1 MLLAVDIGNSQT
13 HVGVFSRSELAA
25 QWRTSTHPAATADE
39 LALSFQHFLALYDL
53 SFSKQ
58 ITGVAVSSVV
68 PTLTAA
74 FREMV
79 ERYFHFEPVVVEP
92 GIRTGMPI
100 LIDNPA
106 ELGADRICNSV
117 AAYALAGGPLI
128 VIDFGTAT
136 TLDAISHR
144 GEYLGG
150 VIAPGVQVSA
160 MALSAAAAKIP
171 KVELA
176 TPRSVIGRS
185 TVDSVRSGVVLG
197 AAAMVDGMT
206 ERMRFELKGEAQV
219 IATGGLAPLVLEHC
233 TTKARYEPTLTLS
246 GLRLLYERNV

>member
-1 MLLAVDIGNSQT
+1 VLLAIDVGNTQT
-13 HVGVFSRSELAA
+13 HVGVFSRDEVTA
-25 QWRTSTHPAATADE
+25 QWRSSTQPYATADE
-39 LALSFQHFLALYDL
+39 LAVGFQHFLSLHNL
-53 SFSKQ
+53 SFSSQ
-58 ITGVAVSSVV
+58 ISGVVISSVV

-74 FREMV
+74 YRDMV

-92 GIRTGMPI
+92 GIRTGMPV

-106 ELGADRICNSV
+106 ELGADRICNAV
-117 AAYALAGGPLI
+117 AAYALVGGPLI
-128 VIDFGTAT
+128 VVDFGTAT
-136 TLDAISHR
+136 TFDAISHK

-160 MALSAAAAKIP
+160 QALSAAAARIP

-176 TPRSVIGRS
+176 PPKTVIGKS
-185 TVDSVRSGVVLG
+185 TVESVRSGVVLG

-206 ERMRFELKGEAQV
+206 ERLRFELKGEAQV
-219 IATGGLAPLVLEHC
+219 VATGGLAPMVLEQC
-233 TTKARYEPTLTLS
+233 NTKARYEPTLTLI

>member
-1 MLLAVDIGNSQT
+1 VLLAVDIGNTQT
-13 HVGVFSRSELAA
+13 HVGVFARSDVTAE
-25 QWRTSTHPAATADE
+25 WRTSTHPDATADE
-39 LALSFQHFLALYDL
+39 LALSLQHFLALYGF
-53 SFSKQ
+53 SFSNQ
-58 ITGVAVSSVV
+58 ISGVALSSVV
-68 PTLTAA
+68 PTLTAT
-74 FREMV
+74 FREMA
-79 ERYFHFEPVVVEP
+79 ERYFHFDPVVVEP

-136 TLDAISHR
+136 TLDAISQR
-144 GEYLGG
+144 GEYVGG

-160 MALSAAAAKIP
+160 LALSSAAAKIP
-171 KVELA
+171 KVEL
-176 TPRSVIGRS
+176 TSPRSVIGKS

-206 ERMRFELKGEAQV
+206 QRMRFELKGEAQV
-219 IATGGLAPLVLEHC
+219 VATGGLAPLVLEHC
-233 TTKARYEPTLTLS
+233 TTKARYEPTLTLE

>member
-1 MLLAVDIGNSQT
+1 LLLAIDVGNTQT
-13 HVGVFSRSELAA
+13 HVGVFARDEVTA
-25 QWRTSTHPAATADE
+25 QWRSSTQPYATADE
-39 LALSFQHFLALYDL
+39 LALSFQHFLALHDL
-53 SFSKQ
+53 SFSSR
-58 ITGVAVSSVV
+58 ISGVVISSVV
-68 PTLTAA
+68 PSLTAA
-74 FREMV
+74 YRDMV

-92 GIRTGMPI
+92 GIRTGMQV

-106 ELGADRICNSV
+106 ELGADRICNAV

-128 VIDFGTAT
+128 VVDFGTAT
-136 TLDAISHR
+136 TFDAISHK

-160 MALSAAAAKIP
+160 QALSTAAARIP

-176 TPRSVIGRS
+176 PPKAVIGKS
-185 TVDSVRSGVVLG
+185 TVESVRSGVVLG

-206 ERMRFELKGEAQV
+206 ERIRFELKGEAQV
-219 IATGGLAPLVLEHC
+219 VATGGLAPMILEYC
-233 TTKARYEPTLTLS
+233 NTKARYEPALTLI